1 VRPSRHFA
9 DAARQLFLRY
19 TDGISI
25 VLNVNSNEA
34 TDPADPQAVVA
45 AVHDIAPQ
53 PADRS
58 AERGIDVVHDDVR
71 AESSGSRD
79 DRDGLGDLVD
89 GIADDVGLSGVIRID
104 LDGSL
109 AVQRAYGL
117 AHRGLGVPNTV
128 DTQFAIAS
136 GSKGLTALTVMSLV
150 EGGELRLDTTA
161 RSVLGGDLAL
171 IDDRVTV
178 EQLLAHRSGIGDYLD
193 EDEETDYNDYVLTV
207 PVHEL
212 ATTEQF
218 LAVLDGYPMKH
229 DPGERFVYC
238 NGGYMVLALLAERAS
253 GVPFHDLVDQRVC
266 RPAGMTDTSF
276 LRSDEL
282 PGRTAVGYLDDDG
295 LRTNVLH
302 LPVRGNGDG
311 GIYTTAAD
319 VNALWDALFDGRIV
333 SLGTVAEMT
342 RPRSDVPEMSRC
354 YGRGFWLDDSTG
366 AVSLLGGDAGVGFVS
381 AHHRDRRITSTV
393 LCNQTRGAWPV
404 SQRLNQLLAAST

>member
-1 VRPSRHFA
+1 M
-9 DAARQLFLRY
+9 
-19 TDGISI
+19 
-25 VLNVNSNEA
+25 
-34 TDPADPQAVVA
+34 
-45 AVHDIAPQ
+45 
-53 PADRS
+53 
-58 AERGIDVVHDDVR
+58 
-71 AESSGSRD
+71 
-79 DRDGLGDLVD
+79 
-89 GIADDVGLSGVIRID
+89 GLSGVIRVD
-104 LDGSL
+104 LDGRL

-117 AHRGLGVPNTV
+117 AHRGLGVPTTV

-150 EGGELRLDTTA
+150 EGGELGLDTTA
-161 RSVLGGDLAL
+161 RSVLGADLPL

-193 EDEETDYNDYVLTV
+193 EDELDDNNDYVLTV

-218 LAVLDGYPMKH
+218 LAVLDGHPMKFE
-229 DPGERFVYC
+229 PGERFNYC

-282 PGRTAVGYLDDDG
+282 PGRAAVGYLDDEG

-319 VNALWDALFDGRIV
+319 VHALWDALFAGRIV
-333 SLGTVAEMT
+333 SLGHRCGDGAPTQRRAGDVDELRARLLARRRDRHGVAA
-342 RPRSDVPEMSRC
+342 RRRRRRRVRLHPPPRSPVHLHRAVQPDPGGMAGQSTPQPTARTID
-354 YGRGFWLDDSTG
+354 LTTG
-366 AVSLLGGDAGVGFVS
+366 APALRAD
-381 AHHRDRRITSTV
+381 
-393 LCNQTRGAWPV
+393 
-404 SQRLNQLLAAST
+404 

>member
-1 VRPSRHFA
+1 MVHSSVQA
-9 DAARQLFLRY
+9 D
-19 TDGISI
+19 
-25 VLNVNSNEA
+25 
-34 TDPADPQAVVA
+34 
-45 AVHDIAPQ
+45 
-53 PADRS
+53 
-58 AERGIDVVHDDVR
+58 
-71 AESSGSRD
+71 SSGSGHD
-79 DRDGLGDLVD
+79 QGQLGELVD
-89 GIADDVGLSGVIRID
+89 AIAADVGLSGLIRVD

-117 AHRGLGVPNTV
+117 AHRGLDVPTTV

-136 GSKGLTALTVMSLV
+136 GSKSLTALAVMSLV
-150 EGGELRLDTTA
+150 ERGELSLRTTA
-161 RSVLGGDLAL
+161 RSVLDTDLPL

-193 EDEETDYNDYVLTV
+193 EDEIADDNDYVLTV

-218 LAVLDGYPMKH
+218 LAVLDGFPMKYE
-229 DPGERFVYC
+229 PGERFNYC

-253 GVPFHDLVDQRVC
+253 GVQFHDLVDQRVC

-282 PGRTAVGYLDDDG
+282 PGRAALGYLHDEG

-319 VNALWDALFDGRIV
+319 VHAMWDALFAGRIV
-333 SLGTVAEMT
+333 STDTVAEMV
-342 RPRSDVPEMSRC
+342 RSHSEVPDMSMS
-354 YGRGFWLDDSTG
+354 YGLGFWLDDGKGT
-366 AVSLLGGDAGVGFVS
+366 VSMIGGDAGVGFVS
-381 AHHRDRRITSTV
+381 THHRGHGFTATV
-393 LCNQTRGAWPV
+393 FCNQTRGAWPV
-404 SQRLNQLLAAST
+404 SQRLNQLLGPST

>member
-1 VRPSRHFA
+1 M
-9 DAARQLFLRY
+9 
-19 TDGISI
+19 
-25 VLNVNSNEA
+25 
-34 TDPADPQAVVA
+34 
-45 AVHDIAPQ
+45 VH
-53 PADRS
+53 S
-58 AERGIDVVHDDVR
+58 SVR
-71 AESSGSRD
+71 AESSGSGHD
-79 DRDGLGDLVD
+79 QDQLGELVD
-89 GIADDVGLSGVIRID
+89 GIAADVGLSGLIRVD

-117 AHRGLGVPNTV
+117 AHRGLGVPTTV

-136 GSKGLTALTVMSLV
+136 GSKGLTALAVMSLV
-150 EGGELRLDTTA
+150 ERGELGLDTTA
-161 RSVLGGDLAL
+161 RSVLGTDLPL

-193 EDEETDYNDYVLTV
+193 EDEVADSNDYVLTV

-218 LAVLDGYPMKH
+218 LAVLDGHPMKYE
-229 DPGERFVYC
+229 PGERFNYC

-253 GVPFHDLVDQRVC
+253 GVQFHDLVDQRVC

-282 PGRTAVGYLDDDG
+282 PGRAAVGYLDDEG

-319 VNALWDALFDGRIV
+319 VHALWGALFAGRIV
-333 SLGTVAEMT
+333 SPDTVAEMV
-342 RPRSDVPEMSRC
+342 RSRSEVPEMSMS
-354 YGRGFWLDDSTG
+354 YGLGFWLDDATG
-366 AVSLLGGDAGVGFVS
+366 TVSLLGGDAGVGFVS
-381 AHHRDRRITSTV
+381 THHRGNRFTSTV

-404 SQRLNQLLAAST
+404 SQRLNQLLVPST

>member
-1 VRPSRHFA
+1 M
-9 DAARQLFLRY
+9 
-19 TDGISI
+19 
-25 VLNVNSNEA
+25 
-34 TDPADPQAVVA
+34 TDPTDLRAMA
-45 AVHDIAPQ
+45 ASEH
-53 PADRS
+53 R
-58 AERGIDVVHDDVR
+58 
-71 AESSGSRD
+71 
-79 DRDGLGDLVD
+79 LGDLVD
-89 GIADDVGLSGVIRID
+89 GIAAEVGLSGAIRVD

-117 AHRGLGVPNTV
+117 AHRGLGVPTTV

-150 EGGELRLDTTA
+150 ESGELGLDATA
-161 RSVLGGDLAL
+161 RSLLGSDLPL
-171 IDDRVTV
+171 IDDGVTV

-193 EDEETDYNDYVLTV
+193 EDELDDNNDYVLTV

-218 LAVLDGYPMKH
+218 LAVLDGHPMKH
-229 DPGERFVYC
+229 EPGERFVYC

-266 RPAGMTDTSF
+266 TPAGMTDTAF

-282 PGRTAVGYLDDDG
+282 PGRAALGYLHDDG
-295 LRTNVLH
+295 LRTNVFH

-319 VNALWDALFDGRIV
+319 VHALWDALFAGRIV
-333 SLGTVAEMT
+333 TPDSVAEMV
-342 RPRSDVPEMSRC
+342 RSRSDVPEMSMS
-354 YGRGFWLDDSTG
+354 YGLGFWLDNSTG

-381 AHHRDRRITSTV
+381 VHHRDRRSTSTV

-404 SQRLNQLLAAST
+404 SQRLNQLLAAPT